1 MTRTSLKAL
10 MRDNTKLLALGR
22 LTPAVAKGQIQIYSP
37 AGECLLSFSVDGH
50 ISSLESLC

>member
-22 LTPAVAKGQIQIYSP
+22 LTPAVAKAQIQIYSP